1 MRLFRL
7 IPTTFDS
14 MREEKVDTA
23 NGGNKA
29 SERSTDDTGCVVVV
43 LAARG
48 LARALVVAVIR
59 FGIIRVNKLTTK
71 YLLARVNTGAQ
82 LGSTLLVVGKSLVLV
97 RVDDAD
103 HARRALLALRRVERK
118 TAAEIKGRA
127 RIAVVASNNA
137 VVLGLK
143 VEFEDIALLS
153 LDLLGV
159 ELIIASGRDLDGFG
173 GGQFGKM
180 W

>member
-1 MRLFRL
+1 MSH
-7 IPTTFDS
+7 FDVIKPPKLS
-14 MREEKVDTA
+14 HNISQA

-103 HARRALLALRRVERK
+103 HARRALLALRRVERSRVGVIDCDL
-118 TAAEIKGRA
+118 E
-127 RIAVVASNNA
+127 NL
-137 VVLGLK
+137 VL
-143 VEFEDIALLS
+143 
-153 LDLLGV
+153 
-159 ELIIASGRDLDGFG
+159 
-173 GGQFGKM
+173 
-180 W
+180 